1 MGVVERTAAYALCC
15 NDVVSLNRSEEPQQ
29 QLEEAVEAEMTKLH
43 TTLAQQLDDS
53 AQYVC
58 SRLVEWVGLL

>member
-1 MGVVERTAAYALCC
+1 MCVLGACAKVAAERIVE
-15 NDVVSLNRSEEPQQ
+15 Q